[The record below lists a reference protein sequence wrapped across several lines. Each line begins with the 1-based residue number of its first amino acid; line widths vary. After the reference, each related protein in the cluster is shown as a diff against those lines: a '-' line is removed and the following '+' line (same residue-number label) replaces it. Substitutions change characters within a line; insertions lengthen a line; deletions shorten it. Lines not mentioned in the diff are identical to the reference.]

1 MNQILA
7 VVNGGA
13 AGQGVVT
20 SDFMFANYSLA
31 VAAPERTLTQAW
43 QFRFRLPDS
52 SGVVDNPGPEVDAV
66 VSWDIRWS
74 QPSRTKFPNPPQ
86 LR

>member
-1 MNQILA
+1 MNQILV

-31 VAAPERTLTQAW
+31 VAAPERTLTRRGNSDSVCQIQAG
-43 QFRFRLPDS
+43 LS
-52 SGVVDNPGPEVDAV
+52 TTLGP
-66 VSWDIRWS
+66 RWT
-74 QPSRTKFPNPPQ
+74 R
-86 LR
+86 